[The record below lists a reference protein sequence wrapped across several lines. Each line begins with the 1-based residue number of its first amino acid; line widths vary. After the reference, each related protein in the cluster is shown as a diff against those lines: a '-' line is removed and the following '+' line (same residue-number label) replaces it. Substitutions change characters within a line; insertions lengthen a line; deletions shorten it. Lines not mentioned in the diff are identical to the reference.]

1 MKPFSES
8 SEQNKAPILDVLKI
22 EFEDRLRVL
31 EVGSGTGQHAVYFA
45 KKLPHLHWTCSDLE
59 ESHAGIRMW
68 LEEAGRDNIDG
79 PLLLDAAESW
89 PPLSF
94 DAVFSSNAIH
104 IMPWRAV
111 KGMIEN
117 TGKVLCPGGKLC
129 LYGPFMYDGR
139 HTSESNAQF
148 DDWLK
153 SCDPRS
159 GVRDVSELKVLMR
172 QHSMELVRDY
182 EMPANNHTL
191 VWQKYD

>member
-22 EFEDRLRVL
+22 EFEGRLRVL

-59 ESHAGIRMW
+59 ENHAGIRMW

-79 PLLLDAAESW
+79 PLLLDATESW

-104 IMPWRAV
+104 IMPWSAV

-117 TGKVLCPGGKLC
+117 TGKVLCSGGKLC